1 MRRVLLV
8 AAVLLVGGAWLLGF
22 WPQRQKIAALE
33 AELQQVRQRVD
44 VAEAQARTGAL
55 LGELR
60 NVEEAV
66 LRQNYGDAQQMA
78 LAFFQHVRDE
88 AGRATD
94 PAVRQALE
102 AVVQRKDAVTGA
114 LARADASVIAALR
127 ETEGALRRALG
138 FAVYGPNPAV
148 PGGSLP
154 TPPVAPSAAPSVPP
168 ASPFPT
174 PLPSAPLGVPS
185 P

>member
-1 MRRVLLV
+1 MRRALIVV
-8 AAVLLVGGAWLLGF
+8 VVVLVGGAWFLGF

-33 AELQQVRQRVD
+33 AELQQVRQRVET
-44 VAEAQARTGAL
+44 AEAQARTGAL

-60 NVEEAV
+60 NIEEAV
-66 LRQNYGDAQQMA
+66 VRQNYGDAQQMS

-94 PAVRQALE
+94 PSVRQALE
-102 AVVQRKDAVTGA
+102 AVAQRKDAVTGA
-114 LARADASVIAALR
+114 LARADASVLAALR
-127 ETEGALRRALG
+127 ETESALRRALG

-148 PGGSLP
+148 PGVGLP
-154 TPPVAPSAAPSVPP
+154 APVPAPSAAPAAPP

-174 PLPSAPLGVPS
+174 PPPSAPLGVPS